1 MMEEYGVKAYDL
13 EQQIMECWHITD
25 DVSVLTEEIL
35 EGDLTKDKII
45 NVLTGLE
52 QLYAIRFNKLFR
64 TYEQLLAA
72 KKLIP

>member
-1 MMEEYGVKAYDL
+1 MNAYDL

-35 EGDLTKDKII
+35 EGDLTKDKIV

-64 TYEQLLAA
+64 TYEQLLAER
-72 KKLIP
+72 KLMP

>member
-1 MMEEYGVKAYDL
+1 MEEYGVKVYDL

-35 EGDLTKDKII
+35 EGDLTKDKIV

>member
-1 MMEEYGVKAYDL
+1 MNAYNL
-13 EQQIMECWHITD
+13 EQQIMECWRITD
-25 DVSVLTEEIL
+25 DISMLTEETL

-64 TYEQLLAA
+64 TYEQLLAER
-72 KKLIP
+72 KLIP

>member
-1 MMEEYGVKAYDL
+1 MNAYDL

-35 EGDLTKDKII
+35 EGDLTKDKIV

-64 TYEQLLAA
+64 TYEQLMAER
-72 KKLIP
+72 KIIP

>member
-1 MMEEYGVKAYDL
+1 MNAYDL
-13 EQQIMECWHITD
+13 EQQIMECWRITD
-25 DVSVLTEEIL
+25 DISMLTEETL

-64 TYEQLLAA
+64 TYEQLVAERKIIL
-72 KKLIP
+72 

>member
-1 MMEEYGVKAYDL
+1 MNAYDL

-35 EGDLTKDKII
+35 EGDLTKDKIV

-64 TYEQLLAA
+64 TYEQLLAER
-72 KKLIP
+72 KIIP

>member
-1 MMEEYGVKAYDL
+1 MMEDYGVKAYDL

-25 DVSVLTEEIL
+25 DIGILTEEIL
-35 EGDLTKDKII
+35 EGDMTKDKII

>member
-1 MMEEYGVKAYDL
+1 MNAYDL

-35 EGDLTKDKII
+35 EGDLTKDNIV

-64 TYEQLLAA
+64 TYEQLLAER
-72 KKLIP
+72 KLIP

>member
-1 MMEEYGVKAYDL
+1 MEEYGVKAYDL

-25 DVSVLTEEIL
+25 DIGILTEEIL

>member
-1 MMEEYGVKAYDL
+1 MNAYDL

-35 EGDLTKDKII
+35 EGNLTKDKIV

-64 TYEQLLAA
+64 TYEQVLAER
-72 KKLIP
+72 KLIP

>member
-1 MMEEYGVKAYDL
+1 MNAYDL
-13 EQQIMECWHITD
+13 EQQIMECWRITD
-25 DVSVLTEEIL
+25 DISMLTEETL

-64 TYEQLLAA
+64 TYEQLLAER
-72 KKLIP
+72 KLIP

>member
-1 MMEEYGVKAYDL
+1 MNAYDL

-64 TYEQLLAA
+64 TYEQLLAER
-72 KKLIP
+72 KLIP

>member
-1 MMEEYGVKAYDL
+1 MNAYDL
-13 EQQIMECWHITD
+13 EQQIMECWRITD

-35 EGDLTKDKII
+35 EGDLTKDKIV

-64 TYEQLLAA
+64 TYEQLLAER
-72 KKLIP
+72 KLIP

>member
-1 MMEEYGVKAYDL
+1 MNAYDL

-35 EGDLTKDKII
+35 EGDLTKDKIV

-64 TYEQLLAA
+64 TYEQLLAER
-72 KKLIP
+72 KLIP

>member
-35 EGDLTKDKII
+35 EGDLSKDKII

>member
-35 EGDLTKDKII
+35 EGDLTKDKIV
-45 NVLTGLE
+45 NVLTGIE

>member
-1 MMEEYGVKAYDL
+1 MNAYDL

-35 EGDLTKDKII
+35 EGDLTKDKIV

-52 QLYAIRFNKLFR
+52 HLYAIRFNKLFR
-64 TYEQLLAA
+64 TYEQLLAER
-72 KKLIP
+72 KLIP

>member
-1 MMEEYGVKAYDL
+1 MEEYGVKVYDL

-35 EGDLTKDKII
+35 EGDMTKDKII

>member
-1 MMEEYGVKAYDL
+1 MEEYGVKVYDL

-35 EGDLTKDKII
+35 EGDLTKDKIV

-64 TYEQLLAA
+64 TYEQLLAER
-72 KKLIP
+72 KLIP

>member
-1 MMEEYGVKAYDL
+1 MEEYGVKVYDL

-52 QLYAIRFNKLFR
+52 QLYTIRFNKLFR

>member
-1 MMEEYGVKAYDL
+1 MNAYDL
-13 EQQIMECWHITD
+13 EQQIMECWRITD

-35 EGDLTKDKII
+35 EGDLTKDNIV

-64 TYEQLLAA
+64 TYEQLLAER
-72 KKLIP
+72 KLIP

>member
-1 MMEEYGVKAYDL
+1 MNAYDL

-35 EGDLTKDKII
+35 EGNLTKDKIV

-64 TYEQLLAA
+64 TYEQLLAER
-72 KKLIP
+72 KLIP